1 MAASDSDE
9 KKDIDWFPVLVTEF
23 LVTSIINAFTIAAF
37 IRHRHLR
44 KRSTYLVMN
53 LTVADLL
60 VGVVTGP
67 LFVYYHQENE
77 NDNKVCTWPGS
88 LICAIRTT
96 FPIASQVN
104 LSLISLERLHATL
117 FPFRHCLITRCIY
130 FKIIIACWFTAFS
143 LAFVMRILSKEAF
156 HYAWAS
162 FSAVTL
168 LVLAVCYIIIIVN
181 VQSNPHSQH
190 RGSLHKERK
199 LSATLF
205 IVTGVS
211 VLTILPLTIFNSM
224 PVGVKEKWRSTSS
237 VHICR
242 ILMVIYFENSIVNP
256 LVYAIR
262 MREFRKAFNNLVSC
276 KRQAAQKRPRK
287 AEQERA
293 PRSQPE
299 TTDCELQTKDC
310 LRPSLVTYERRVEYR
325 VLKCK

>member
-1 MAASDSDE
+1 MAASDSLE
-9 KKDIDWFPVLVTEF
+9 KKAIDLFPVLVTEF
-23 LVTSIINAFTIAAF
+23 LVISIINVITITAFA
-37 IRHRHLR
+37 RHRHLR

-67 LFVYYHQENE
+67 LFMYIE

-88 LICAIRTT
+88 IICAIQLT
-96 FPIASQVN
+96 FPVASQVN

-117 FPFRHCLITRCIY
+117 FPFRHCLITRCVY
-130 FKIIIACWFTAFS
+130 FKIIIACWFIAFT
-143 LAFVMRILSKEAF
+143 LAFAMSILTQEAWL
-156 HYAWAS
+156 YAWVP
-162 FSAVTL
+162 FNAVTL
-168 LVLAVCYIIIIVN
+168 LVLVVCYIIIIVN

-190 RGSLHKERK
+190 RGSIHKERK
-199 LSATLF
+199 LSVTLF

-224 PVGVKEKWRSTSS
+224 PVDVKEKWRSASS
-237 VHICR
+237 VHVHH
-242 ILMVIYFENSIVNP
+242 ILIVIHIANSIVNP

-262 MREFRKAFNNLVSC
+262 MREFRKALRNLVSS
-276 KRQAAQKRPRK
+276 KRQAAQKRQRN

-299 TTDCELQTKDC
+299 TKL
-310 LRPSLVTYERRVEYR
+310 
-325 VLKCK
+325 